1 MTPRMFID
9 ADLFKLF
16 GKSKAILTTRY
27 LRELGLF
34 KVGKKGADEQVT
46 IVEAF
51 LFLFVLSIDSGK
63 NPETKN
69 NLKKLLSLECKKWE
83 GSIFNFF
90 ANLKG
95 DITALDIT
103 LRIAKSLNA
112 VSVSLMQNNE
122 FVFKYPHNEVETSL
136 DHFYYHIDEPFMDEF
151 SSIVCTVTDK
161 HNQTGKSKDDPQ
173 SQIGSVKFEELF
185 NQIIDSH
192 PTDEM
197 ILERLTQYEER

>member
-1 MTPRMFID
+1 MRASILYPSPHTPTHAPKSNFYKNLDDSPVLMKRSMF
-9 ADLFKLF
+9 
-16 GKSKAILTTRY
+16 
-27 LRELGLF
+27 
-34 KVGKKGADEQVT
+34 
-46 IVEAF
+46 
-51 LFLFVLSIDSGK
+51 SG
-63 NPETKN
+63 PGP
-69 NLKKLLSLECKKWE
+69 LEMKWE